1 MTELVPAAWLEGRS
15 PSESGK
21 RIDLGTE
28 PTRLGRG
35 SSCPIPL
42 LDPMVSRE
50 HCEIR
55 RDADGYVIVDLGSAH
70 GTLVDGQR
78 VQQARLRDG
87 SRIRLGTC
95 EFVFHL
101 AQDAIPTVMVGGQPL
116 APRAMEPSPTPR
128 PAPSSPPV
136 AASAP
141 VARPPAAPPPAQASA
156 REPGRNRLGLACG
169 AVVIVAACLCAVVG
183 GVALVSGV
191 PDDVAAT
198 FNRLVAGIAGDAT
211 TEITPDDL
219 ALALAAP
226 IVDERPEVLER
237 LGRPDEFDISIVQV
251 DGGQVRLESWRYYA
265 FGTRVDFA
273 DGVIVWTVDLEP
285 IADSTL
291 FPAWYDPIAFEAG
304 MTEQQVTTLLTAAS
318 PAGTAPETIDV
329 SEGGEDLAGL
339 MMLAGDQI
347 TVGFED
353 GGLVYVETLGMTVQ
367 EGGR

>member
-1 MTELVPAAWLEGRS
+1 MTGLAPAAWLEGSS
-15 PSESGK
+15 PSEIGK
-21 RIDLGTE
+21 RIDLGSE

-55 RDADGYVIVDLGSAH
+55 PEAAGYVIVDLGSAH
-70 GTLVDGQR
+70 GTLVDGQPI
-78 VQQARLRDG
+78 QQARLRDG

-101 AQDAIPTVMVGGQPL
+101 AQDAIPTVLLGGQSL
-116 APRAMEPSPTPR
+116 APRVVGPPAAPSP
-128 PAPSSPPV
+128 APVSPPV

-141 VARPPAAPPPAQASA
+141 VVRPAAASPPAQSPA
-156 REPGRNRLGLACG
+156 RKPGRNRLALACG
-169 AVVIVAACLCAVVG
+169 VAAIVGACLCAVAG

-191 PDDVAAT
+191 PDGVAAT
-198 FNRLVAGIAGDAT
+198 FNRLMAGIAGDTT
-211 TEITPDDL
+211 TEITSDDL

-226 IVDERPEVLER
+226 IVDERPEILER

-285 IADSTL
+285 IADSAL
-291 FPAWYDPIAFEAG
+291 FPAWYDPTAFEAG
-304 MTEQQVTTLLTAAS
+304 MTPEEVTALLVAAS

-329 SEGGEDLAGL
+329 SAGGEDLAGL
-339 MMLAGDQI
+339 MMMAGDQI